1 MTLPITLMAYVA
13 RRFAG
18 MALLMVLALSMLVA
32 LFDLIELLRRA
43 ATRPEANFALVSQ
56 IAALRIPYV
65 AMQILPFAVLLG
77 GIIAFWR
84 LTRFSE
90 LVVARAAGISAW
102 GFLAGPVLV
111 ALLLGLGASL
121 ALSPLSSAMLARAER
136 LDQLYLRNVGGITAL
151 AGGRLWLRQA
161 DDGLQPQGVA
171 IISGR
176 PIVARES
183 RPDEA
188 LRLAE
193 VSVWRLS
200 AEDRPLARIEATA
213 ALLQPGRWR
222 LDGALI
228 FGADRV
234 ASAPQ
239 SLDFPTELTPER
251 IENSFASPDT
261 LSLWALPEFIT
272 VLENAGFSAIRHRL
286 YFQSLLALPLLAI
299 AMALLAAGFSMR
311 SARRGGVARMIAGG
325 VSAGFAL
332 FVLDKITGEFGEAG
346 TLPVVLAAWA
356 PAGAGFLLAA
366 ALLLHLEDG

>member
-1 MTLPITLMAYVA
+1 MILPITLMAYVA

-56 IAALRIPYV
+56 IAALRVPYV

>member
-234 ASAPQ
+234 AGAPQ

>member
-1 MTLPITLMAYVA
+1 MTMPITLMTYVA

-18 MALLMVLALSMLVA
+18 MALLMVAALSALVA

-43 ATRPEANFALVSQ
+43 TTRPDANFALVSQ
-56 IAALRIPYV
+56 IAALRVPYV

-111 ALLLGLGASL
+111 ALLLGLGASM

-176 PIVARES
+176 PIATREL
-183 RPDEA
+183 RPGEA

-200 AEDRPLARIEATA
+200 AEDRPLARIEAVS

-222 LDGALI
+222 FEGAMV

-234 ASAPQ
+234 AGAPQ

-286 YFQSLLALPLLAI
+286 HFQSLLALPLLAI

>member
-18 MALLMVLALSMLVA
+18 MALLMVLSLSMLVA

-43 ATRPEANFALVSQ
+43 TTRPEANFALVSQ
-56 IAALRIPYV
+56 IAALRAPYV

-111 ALLLGLGASL
+111 ALSLGLGASM

-183 RPDEA
+183 RSDEA

-200 AEDRPLARIEATA
+200 AEDRPLARIEATS

-222 LDGALI
+222 IEGARV
-228 FGADRV
+228 FGADP
-234 ASAPQ
+234 AAGAPQ

-286 YFQSLLALPLLAI
+286 HFQSLLALPLLAI